1 MYREHGK
8 KALSLVLT
16 NEQNINI
23 FDKYIYEYCDKNYD
37 ENDENE
43 IIEKNYKLILYNLIN
58 DIQNGKN
65 LKELLNNIKRN
76 KFNWNNDFYK
86 DMILEENEQN
96 NFIETPFEI
105 EEGVLECDCGSKRV
119 FSYQK
124 QSRSADEPMSTYAT
138 CMACKKQ
145 WVYSG

>member
-23 FDKYIYEYCDKNYD
+23 FDKYIYEYCKNKYEED
-37 ENDENE
+37 EL
-43 IIEKNYKLILYNLIN
+43 EKKYKLLLYNLIN

-65 LKELLNNIKRN
+65 LKEILNDIK
-76 KFNWNNDFYK
+76 KCKIEWNHDFYQ
-86 DMILEENEQN
+86 DLILEENEQN

>member
-23 FDKYIYEYCDKNYD
+23 FDKYVNEYCIKNFTE
-37 ENDENE
+37 ENID
-43 IIEKNYKLILYNLIN
+43 INYKLILYNLIN

-65 LKELLNNIKRN
+65 LKYLLDDIKIN
-76 KFNWNNDFYK
+76 KLIWNHEFYN

-138 CMACKKQ
+138 CMSCKKQ

>member
-1 MYREHGK
+1 MIDIIKFNNDLIESK
-8 KALSLVLT
+8 KV
-16 NEQNINI
+16 INI
-23 FDKYIYEYCDKNYD
+23 IDYVKEINKISYKIDIDFIDEFIELVEKDECCIHHKLLQKYD
-37 ENDENE
+37 
-43 IIEKNYKLILYNLIN
+43 IIT
-58 DIQNGKN
+58 
-65 LKELLNNIKRN
+65 LNRGSTDIKR
-76 KFNWNNDFYK
+76 
-86 DMILEENEQN
+86 MLEQN